1 MRKMPV
7 LCVILAVVA
16 AACGGVPGSG
26 TQGKTLAVVNG
37 EPLTEATLRK
47 EVENLPPYVRP
58 ILETPGGRAQFLE
71 SVITRDLLMR
81 EALRRGIDRRPE
93 VADRIAMAR
102 KSIVL
107 EALLRDVTEKAPGLS
122 DAELRKIYDADPAQH
137 QVGERV
143 KVSHM
148 LFREKAR
155 AQEMLDRVKKGEPF
169 ETLMKE
175 VDSRDGEVAADL
187 GEIERGNFVKEFE
200 AAAFAAAPG
209 AVVGPVKT
217 TYGYHVLKVYERTP
231 AGSRSFEEMK
241 PRLLAEQREQAQR
254 DAFEGLIGELRKQ
267 ATVRVLYAP
276 KEDAVGPGT
285 EAPGAAQPAPKG
297 GEKTVPP
304 SQAK

>member
-1 MRKMPV
+1 
-7 LCVILAVVA
+7 
-16 AACGGVPGSG
+16 
-26 TQGKTLAVVNG
+26 
-37 EPLTEATLRK
+37 
-47 EVENLPPYVRP
+47 
-58 ILETPGGRAQFLE
+58 
-71 SVITRDLLMR
+71 
-81 EALRRGIDRRPE
+81 
-93 VADRIAMAR
+93 
-102 KSIVL
+102 
-107 EALLRDVTEKAPGLS
+107 
-122 DAELRKIYDADPAQH
+122 
-137 QVGERV
+137 
-143 KVSHM
+143 M

-200 AAAFAAAPG
+200 AAAFAATPG
-209 AVVGPVKT
+209 EVVGPVKT

-276 KEDAVGPGT
+276 KEDVVGPGT

-304 SQAK
+304 TGK